1 MNDKIIVRNMNTSDW
16 EAVSNIYQQAI
27 EAHDVTFHNFV
38 PAYEEWDK
46 SHAKECRIVAELGNA
61 VVGFVAISK
70 TSGRDCYSGVV
81 DLSIYIDYNHHNKG
95 IGSLLM
101 KELIEQSENMGY
113 WTLQAGIF
121 EVNKASISLHEKFGF
136 RIIGYREKV
145 AKTMD
150 GLWMNTILAERRS
163 KVLV

>member
-1 MNDKIIVRNMNTSDW
+1 MRGEDW

-27 EAHDVTFHNFV
+27 DAHNVTFQAFV
-38 PAYEEWDK
+38 PTYEEWDRTHVK
-46 SHAKECRIVAELGNA
+46 YCRFVAVLKDI
-61 VVGFVAISK
+61 VVGFVAINS
-70 TSGRDCYSGVV
+70 TSGRECYKGVV

-101 KELIEQSENMGY
+101 KELIEQSELMGY
-113 WTLQAGIF
+113 WTLQAAIF

-145 AKTMD
+145 AKTME
-150 GLWMNTILAERRS
+150 GEWMSTVLAERRS
-163 KVLV
+163 KTIL